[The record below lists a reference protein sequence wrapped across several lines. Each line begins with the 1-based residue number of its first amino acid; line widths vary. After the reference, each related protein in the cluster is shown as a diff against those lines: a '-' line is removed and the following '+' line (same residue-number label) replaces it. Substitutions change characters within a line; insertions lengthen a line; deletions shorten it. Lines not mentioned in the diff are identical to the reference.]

1 MQSKQK
7 MTMLGH
13 EYEIQDDT
21 VDRYFNMIP
30 INEGLNYDILEVEMP
45 FNKHNGGS
53 GRRLELN
60 NVHRFLSPER
70 KHQSNYKYVINLYR
84 DVIEQL
90 GVLYVLQEVLYSFN
104 EENAFTTTNENNEV
118 RQYTITDL
126 SLVKIIVDGG
136 FTSFMQD
143 NLFNI
148 YVYYGEDRIAT
159 YKIDVYKMQVNVIQ
173 LRNSNY
179 VKNYVF
185 LNYDNFLEEEIVHYF
200 KTVME
205 KHCKDFETCI
215 MTCAEDTVFNIKF

>member
-7 MTMLGH
+7 MTTLGH

-21 VDRYFNMIP
+21 IDRYFNMIP

-45 FNKHNGGS
+45 FNKHNSGS

-84 DVIEQL
+84 DAIEQL

-104 EENAFTTTNENNEV
+104 EENAFTATNENNEM

-148 YVYYGEDRIAT
+148 YI
-159 YKIDVYKMQVNVIQ
+159 MQVNVIQ
-173 LRNSNY
+173 LKNSNY

>member
-1 MQSKQK
+1 MIMQSKQK
-7 MTMLGH
+7 MTMLGR

-21 VDRYFNMIP
+21 IDRYFNMIP

-45 FNKHNGGS
+45 FNKRGH
-53 GRRLELN
+53 LELN
-60 NVHRFLSPER
+60 SVHRFLSPER
-70 KHQSNYKYVINLYR
+70 KHQSNYKYLINLYR
-84 DVIEQL
+84 DAIEQL
-90 GVLYVLQEVLYSFN
+90 GVLYVLQEVLYYFN

-118 RQYTITDL
+118 CQYTITDL
-126 SLVKIIVDGG
+126 SLVKIIVDSE

-159 YKIDVYKMQVNVIQ
+159 YKIDVYKMQVNIIQ
-173 LRNSNY
+173 LRNGDY

>member
-1 MQSKQK
+1 MIMQSKQK
-7 MTMLGH
+7 MTMLGR

-21 VDRYFNMIP
+21 IDRYFNMIP

-45 FNKHNGGS
+45 FNKRCH
-53 GRRLELN
+53 LELN

-70 KHQSNYKYVINLYR
+70 KHQSNYKYLINLYR
-84 DVIEQL
+84 DAIEQL
-90 GVLYVLQEVLYSFN
+90 GVLYVLQEVLYYFN

-126 SLVKIIVDGG
+126 SLVKIIVDSE

-173 LRNSNY
+173 LRNSDY